1 MSVDPITAA
10 IVIGTTIARHE
21 AERKAARQ
29 QARALEETATRAR
42 EQAAFEESET
52 RRGTR
57 RLLGRQRALFAK
69 SGVRAEGTPLDV
81 RTQIAEEGELDALM
95 RRRRGEAESENL
107 LGRARSVRASSEYF
121 PLFR

>member
-1 MSVDPITAA
+1 MSVDPVTAA
-10 IVIGTTIARHE
+10 ITIGMAVARHE
-21 AERKAARQ
+21 AERKAARA
-29 QARALEETATRAR
+29 QARTLEETATRAQ

-52 RRGTR
+52 RRSNR

-69 SGVRAEGTPLDV
+69 SGVRVEGTPLDV
-81 RTQIAEEGELDALM
+81 QTQIAEEGELDALM
-95 RRRRGEAESENL
+95 RRRRGDAEAASL